1 MWSGRDP
8 GHLSI
13 SADKGVFPLLSMS
26 PHHQPGIPKLSMRL
40 QLPTCQSAAPTRLQ
54 TGQAHR
60 HGEQLRLA
68 LRKVPSRHVLDKPRR
83 HTSGLAAESLDLLF
97 LSCLIASGTLSLKA
111 EAKHSLHL
119 KDVCWL
125 KEGGLLGG
133 GGRKQV
139 LPPSPLSTVGA
150 LLPWKPPELAA
161 RLLYGEVTDQSQ
173 FKTLHSPA
181 EFSPWAPGLSS
192 PSLLL
197 PK

>member
-1 MWSGRDP
+1 M
-8 GHLSI
+8 SI
-13 SADKGVFPLLSMS
+13 SADKGAFPLLSMS

-133 GGRKQV
+133 GAGSRSFH
-139 LPPSPLSTVGA
+139 LPHSARWA
-150 LLPWKPPELAA
+150 LCCPGS
-161 RLLYGEVTDQSQ
+161 RQSWQ
-173 FKTLHSPA
+173 QD
-181 EFSPWAPGLSS
+181 FSMVKSQTNLNSKLCTRQLSS
-192 PSLLL
+192 HRGPLA
-197 PK
+197 